1 MSVRAWAKWLMSV
14 MRWLA
19 VKAATAIRWLCI
31 VLIAVGLGI
40 AATHYSEGEFLA
52 SLALYGALPVAV
64 GLFLADILQRF
75 GMKEE
80 EE

>member
-1 MSVRAWAKWLMSV
+1 MEVRAWWKWMMSV
-14 MRWLA
+14 IRWLA
-19 VKAATAIRWLCI
+19 LKAATAIRWLCI

-40 AATHYSEGEFLA
+40 AATRYSEGEFLG
-52 SLALYGALPVAV
+52 SLALYGALPVAI

-75 GMKEE
+75 GTKEE